1 MSNSSAPIVIIGSG
15 LAGYNL
21 AKELRKLAA
30 DQPLL
35 MITGDDGRS
44 YSKPMLSTGYGK
56 NKTADELAM
65 NTAAGMAEQLNMTIR
80 TNTVVTSIDID
91 AHTISLG
98 DETVEY
104 SKLVLAWGA
113 EAVGPR
119 IEGGAED
126 LVFSINDL
134 EDYAKFRTA
143 AEGKLTHNKKINYK
157 NMIIKPKPRKN

>member
-80 TNTVVTSIDID
+80 TNTVVTAIDID

-98 DETVEY
+98 DENGLNTASWFWPGVQKRWVHV
-104 SKLVLAWGA
+104 SKVVL
-113 EAVGPR
+113 
-119 IEGGAED
+119 
-126 LVFSINDL
+126 
-134 EDYAKFRTA
+134 
-143 AEGKLTHNKKINYK
+143 KIWCSRS
-157 NMIIKPKPRKN
+157 MISKTTPNSVPQPKVRSAF